1 MFKTFDLAQA
11 QHGVSY
17 MLRKKLTKV
26 IGMRNASRKL
36 KQIYIEILL
45 ALLNPTLVV
54 RAISG
59 EDTHADAKRKK

>member
-1 MFKTFDLAQA
+1 
-11 QHGVSY
+11 
-17 MLRKKLTKV
+17 
-26 IGMRNASRKL
+26 MRNASRKL

-54 RAISG
+54 RAISD